1 MKRGKLFGICLAAV
15 VAVSAVPAAG
25 ASAAAPEYGRCT
37 KAAKSGKSYTGHFSD
52 KGCTKPVS
60 EAEMAKRGKYEWTPG
75 AVKTKQV
82 SSGGKA
88 ILEEAGKFAVGCG
101 SESSVGEYSGSK
113 LVKHV
118 IVKFKKCEA
127 PGLICT
133 SEGHEKGELET
144 VPLEGKL
151 VWENEAAHKLAFM
164 LFPESGTQFIEFNC
178 GGTLTVAVRGAILV
192 PVKADKMS
200 TTVPLKYK
208 GKKGI
213 QALSQYEEG
222 GKKIKANL
230 EANFAGKGYV
240 QASQTITS
248 TVTNEEAL
256 EANAFQ

>member
-1 MKRGKLFGICLAAV
+1 MKRGKLFGLCLAAV
-15 VAVSAVPAAG
+15 LVVSAVPAI
-25 ASAAAPEYGRCT
+25 ASAAAPEYGRCV
-37 KAAKSGKSYTGHFSD
+37 KAAKSGKNYTGHFSD

-60 EAEMAKRGKYEWTPG
+60 EAEMAKKGKYEWMPG

-88 ILEEAGKFAVGCG
+88 ALEEAGRYAIGCA
-101 SESSVGEYSGSK
+101 SESSAGEYSGSK

-118 IVKFKKCEA
+118 IVKFKHCEA
-127 PGLICT
+127 PGLVCT
-133 SEGHEKGELET
+133 SAGAEKGELET
-144 VPLEGKL
+144 VPLEGRL
-151 VWENEAAHKLAFM
+151 VWENEAAHKLAFL

-178 GGTLTVAVRGAILV
+178 GGSLTVAVRGAILV
-192 PVKADKMS
+192 PIKADKMS

-213 QALSQYEEG
+213 QALTQYEEG

-240 QASQTITS
+240 QASQTISS